1 MFRNLFFYF
10 LFSAFCSHLSGQKA
24 LLGVEVGMV
33 ATKPSSTGSYVNNI
47 NQHFETGLGPS
58 LNLNYTWKFKK
69 ALWVKAGLTA
79 KSLTYKGIIGKFIF
93 ASDIMNNT
101 SGTEFIRRTKHLSGG
116 IELITGAQLPGFLQR
131 FSPFVGFGGSVIID
145 SKSKTKNRSGGD
157 ESITLS
163 HGHYGGTITEYIGG
177 LQYSQ
182 PIGAR
187 FFLTTSVRYVYAPTD
202 IVDTSLLFPNPTYN
216 LSHFAAH
223 ISLQRAIRL

>member
-10 LFSAFCSHLSGQKA
+10 LFLFISSHLSGQKA
-24 LLGVEVGMV
+24 LWGVEMGVV
-33 ATKPSSTGSYVNNI
+33 ATKPSSTGSYGSNI

-69 ALWVKAGLTA
+69 ALWVKAGFTA
-79 KSLTYKGIIGKFIF
+79 KSLTYKGIIGKLIF
-93 ASDIMNNT
+93 GSNLINNT
-101 SGTEFIRRTKHLSGG
+101 DGVVFLRRMKHLSGG
-116 IELITGAQLPGFLQR
+116 AELLTGVQLPGVLQR
-131 FSPFVGFGGSVIID
+131 FSPFVGFGGSVILD
-145 SKSKTKNRSGGD
+145 SRSKTKNRSGGY

-163 HGHYGGTITEYIGG
+163 HGHYDGTITEYIGG

-202 IVDTSLLFPNPTYN
+202 IVDISPIFSNPTYN
-216 LSHFAAH
+216 LSHFAAY
-223 ISLQRAIRL
+223 ISLQRAIR

>member
-1 MFRNLFFYF
+1 MSKHLFFHL

-24 LLGVEVGMV
+24 LWGVEVGMM
-33 ATKPSSTGSYVNNI
+33 ATKPNSTGSYGSNI
-47 NQHFETGLGPS
+47 NQHFETELGPS

-79 KSLTYKGIIGKFIF
+79 KSLTYKGIIGKFF
-93 ASDIMNNT
+93 FPSDIINNT

-116 IELITGAQLPGFLQR
+116 AELLTGVQLPGVLQR
-131 FSPFVGFGGSVIID
+131 FSPFVGFGGSVILD
-145 SKSKTKNRSGGD
+145 SKSKTKNRSGGY

-163 HGHYGGTITEYIGG
+163 HGHYDGTITEYIGG

-202 IVDTSLLFPNPTYN
+202 IVDTSPFFSNPTYN